1 MRPGEDAKR
10 ERRDEEARSKR
21 QFRFTREREV
31 NADAAAEKDRDPQR
45 PASLLRIELSGK
57 GLAGPRKRAQKNA
70 AAMRRRV
77 ETRGNENAQPC
88 PPATNCPDGMLHRC
102 PTKKST
108 GIERMIM
115 ASASGVVTRFAPS
128 PTGFLH
134 IGGARTA
141 LFNWLYAHH
150 TGGKFLL
157 RIEDTDRARS
167 TQAAI
172 DAIIDGLKWLELD
185 WEGEPWRQFSMAERH
200 KQVAHQLL
208 EEGKAYRCYST
219 PEELAAMRERATKEG
234 RAPGY
239 DGAWRD
245 RGPKDW
251 PKDAP
256 YAVRLKAPREGE
268 TVVEDRVQGRVTWRN
283 KDLDDMVL
291 LRSDGTPT
299 YMLAVVVDDH
309 DMGITHI
316 IRGDDHLT
324 NAARQTQIYNAMG
337 WDAPSFSHIPLI
349 HGPDGAK
356 LSKRH
361 GALGVEAYRAMGYPP
376 AAMRNYL
383 ARLGWSHG
391 DDEIFSTGQAIEWF
405 DLDAIGRSPSR
416 FDFAKLE
423 NLNGHYIRNTPDA
436 ELVAQIRAIL
446 PEVEAAKE
454 FADRIDE
461 QGWNKLEQAMPGLKE
476 RAKTSSNCFYRRAIS
491 SCRARSTSTRRP
503 RSFWRVMPESALR
516 RFMSVSQS
524 SMRGSRAR
532 SKPRRG
538 PMPKRLA

>member
-1 MRPGEDAKR
+1 
-10 ERRDEEARSKR
+10 
-21 QFRFTREREV
+21 
-31 NADAAAEKDRDPQR
+31 
-45 PASLLRIELSGK
+45 
-57 GLAGPRKRAQKNA
+57 
-70 AAMRRRV
+70 
-77 ETRGNENAQPC
+77 
-88 PPATNCPDGMLHRC
+88 
-102 PTKKST
+102 
-108 GIERMIM
+108 M

-134 IGGARTA
+134 IGSARTA

-172 DAIIDGLKWLELD
+172 DAIIGGLKWLELD
-185 WEGEPWRQFSMAERH
+185 WEGEVWRQFSMAERH

-219 PEELAAMRERATKEG
+219 PEELAAMRERAMKEG

-268 TVVEDRVQGRVTWRN
+268 TAVEDRVQGRVTWRN

-309 DMGITHI
+309 DMGVTHI

-324 NAARQTQIYNAMG
+324 NAARQKQIYNAMD

-361 GALGVEAYRAMGYPP
+361 GALGVEAYRAMGYLP

-391 DDEIFSTGQAIEWF
+391 DDEIFSTAEAIAWF
-405 DLDAIGRSPSR
+405 DLDGIGRSPSR

-436 ELVAQIRAIL
+436 GLVAQIRKIL
-446 PEVEAAKE
+446 PEAKGAEE

-461 QGWNKLEQAMPGLKE
+461 AGWKRLEQAMPGLKE
-476 RAKTSSNCFYRRAIS
+476 RAKTLVELLLSARYLFISRPLDMDEKASKLLEGGARKHLAALFERFSSLKAWEPAALEGTTRAYAEEAGVKLGGVAQPL
-491 SCRARSTSTRRP
+491 RAALTGGATSPPIFDVLTVLGRD
-503 RSFWRVMPESALR
+503 ESL
-516 RFMSVSQS
+516 
-524 SMRGSRAR
+524 AR
-532 SKPRRG
+532 IG
-538 PMPKRLA
+538 DQAGIE

>member
-1 MRPGEDAKR
+1 
-10 ERRDEEARSKR
+10 
-21 QFRFTREREV
+21 
-31 NADAAAEKDRDPQR
+31 
-45 PASLLRIELSGK
+45 
-57 GLAGPRKRAQKNA
+57 
-70 AAMRRRV
+70 
-77 ETRGNENAQPC
+77 
-88 PPATNCPDGMLHRC
+88 
-102 PTKKST
+102 
-108 GIERMIM
+108 M

-219 PEELAAMRERATKEG
+219 PEELAAMRERAMKEG

-239 DGAWRD
+239 DGTWRNC
-245 RGPKDW
+245 GPKDW

-256 YAVRLKAPREGE
+256 YAVRLRAPREGE
-268 TVVEDRVQGRVTWRN
+268 TAVEDRVTWQN

-324 NAARQTQIYNAMG
+324 NAARQTQIYNAMR
-337 WDAPSFSHIPLI
+337 WSVPSFSHIPLI

-361 GALGVEAYRAMGYPP
+361 GALGVEAYRAMGYLP

-391 DDEIFSTGQAIEWF
+391 DDEIFSTEQAIEWF

-436 ELVAQIRAIL
+436 ELVAQIRNIA
-446 PEVEAAKE
+446 PEVEGTKD

-461 QGWNKLEQAMPGLKE
+461 DGWRKLEQAMPGLKE
-476 RAKTSSNCFYRRAIS
+476 RARTLVELLLSACYLFVLRPLDLDEKAAKLLEGDARKHLAALHERFAKLDAWEPPALEAATRTYAEEAGVKLGGVAQPLRAALTGRTTSPPIFDVLSVLGRDESLARIADQADIKERA
-491 SCRARSTSTRRP
+491 A
-503 RSFWRVMPESALR
+503 EA
-516 RFMSVSQS
+516 
-524 SMRGSRAR
+524 
-532 SKPRRG
+532 
-538 PMPKRLA
+538 

>member
-1 MRPGEDAKR
+1 
-10 ERRDEEARSKR
+10 
-21 QFRFTREREV
+21 
-31 NADAAAEKDRDPQR
+31 
-45 PASLLRIELSGK
+45 
-57 GLAGPRKRAQKNA
+57 
-70 AAMRRRV
+70 
-77 ETRGNENAQPC
+77 
-88 PPATNCPDGMLHRC
+88 
-102 PTKKST
+102 
-108 GIERMIM
+108 MIM

-167 TQAAI
+167 TQAAV

-219 PEELAAMRERATKEG
+219 PEELAAMRERAMKEG

-256 YAVRLKAPREGE
+256 YAVRLRAPREGE
-268 TVVEDRVQGRVTWRN
+268 TVVEDRVQDRVTWRN

-337 WDAPSFSHIPLI
+337 WNAPSFSHIPLI

-361 GALGVEAYRAMGYPP
+361 GALGVEAYRAMGYLPD
-376 AAMRNYL
+376 AMRNYL

-423 NLNGHYIRNTPDA
+423 NLNGHYIRNTPDD
-436 ELVAQIRAIL
+436 ELVAQIRGIV
-446 PEVEAAKE
+446 PEVEGAKE
-454 FADRIDE
+454 FAGRIDE
-461 QGWNKLEQAMPGLKE
+461 QGWKKLEQAMPGLKE
-476 RAKTSSNCFYRRAIS
+476 RAKTLVELLLSARYLFVPRPLDLDEKAAKLLEGDARR
-491 SCRARSTSTRRP
+491 
-503 RSFWRVMPESALR
+503 
-516 RFMSVSQS
+516 
-524 SMRGSRAR
+524 
-532 SKPRRG
+532 
-538 PMPKRLA
+538 RLAALHERFAKLDAWEPGALEDATRAYAEEAGVKLGGVAQPLRAALTGRTTSPPIFDVLHVLGRDESLARIADQIE

>member
-1 MRPGEDAKR
+1 
-10 ERRDEEARSKR
+10 
-21 QFRFTREREV
+21 
-31 NADAAAEKDRDPQR
+31 
-45 PASLLRIELSGK
+45 
-57 GLAGPRKRAQKNA
+57 
-70 AAMRRRV
+70 
-77 ETRGNENAQPC
+77 
-88 PPATNCPDGMLHRC
+88 
-102 PTKKST
+102 
-108 GIERMIM
+108 M

-150 TGGKFLL
+150 AGGKFLL

-167 TQAAI
+167 TEAAI

-185 WEGEPWRQFSMAERH
+185 WEGEPWHQFSMAERH

-219 PEELAAMRERATKEG
+219 PEELAAMRERAKEES

-239 DGAWRD
+239 DGTWRE
-245 RGPKDW
+245 RRPKDW

-361 GALGVEAYRAMGYPP
+361 GALGVEAYRAMGYLP

-391 DDEIFSTGQAIEWF
+391 DDEIFSTAQAIEWF
-405 DLDAIGRSPSR
+405 DLDSIGRSRSR

-423 NLNGHYIRNTPDA
+423 NLNGHYIRNTPDEELIA
-436 ELVAQIRAIL
+436 QLEAIIPLVAAETGL
-446 PEVEAAKE
+446 HYE
-454 FADRIDE
+454 FDE
-461 QGWNKLEQAMPGLKE
+461 ESLSKLRKLMPLLKE
-476 RAKTSSNCFYRRAIS
+476 RAKTLRELLDNADFIRKRVFLSAHTMAAAKGTATLTVVPRDEEKLRLHIDDKAAKLLEGEARKHLAALHERFAKLDAWEPGALEAATRAYAEEAGVKLGGVAQPL
-491 SCRARSTSTRRP
+491 RAALTGRTTSPPIFDVLHVLGRD
-503 RSFWRVMPESALR
+503 ESL
-516 RFMSVSQS
+516 
-524 SMRGSRAR
+524 AR
-532 SKPRRG
+532 I
-538 PMPKRLA
+538 ADQIE

>member
-1 MRPGEDAKR
+1 
-10 ERRDEEARSKR
+10 
-21 QFRFTREREV
+21 
-31 NADAAAEKDRDPQR
+31 
-45 PASLLRIELSGK
+45 
-57 GLAGPRKRAQKNA
+57 
-70 AAMRRRV
+70 
-77 ETRGNENAQPC
+77 
-88 PPATNCPDGMLHRC
+88 
-102 PTKKST
+102 
-108 GIERMIM
+108 MIM

-167 TQAAI
+167 TQAAV

-208 EEGKAYRCYST
+208 EEGKAYRCYAT

-256 YAVRLKAPREGE
+256 YAVRLRAPREGE

-309 DMGITHI
+309 DMGVTHI

-361 GALGVEAYRAMGYPP
+361 GALGVEAYRAMGYLP

-391 DDEIFSTGQAIEWF
+391 DDEIFSTDQAVEWF
-405 DLDAIGRSPSR
+405 GLDAIGRSPSR

-436 ELVAQIRAIL
+436 ELVAQIRKIL
-446 PEVEAAKE
+446 PEVEGARE
-454 FADRIDE
+454 FAGRIDE
-461 QGWNKLEQAMPGLKE
+461 AGWKKLELAMPGLKE
-476 RAKTSSNCFYRRAIS
+476 RARTLVELLLSARYLFAPRPLDLDEKAAKLLEGDARRRLAALHERI
-491 SCRARSTSTRRP
+491 AKLDVWEP
-503 RSFWRVMPESALR
+503 SALEAATR
-516 RFMSVSQS
+516 AYAEEAGVKLGGVAQPLRAALTGRTTSPPIFDVLSVLGREESL
-524 SMRGSRAR
+524 AR
-532 SKPRRG
+532 I
-538 PMPKRLA
+538 ADQIE